1 MFSVRF
7 LASQSLKVFFSQ
19 MPTLKR
25 SGVVRVLRNIEKQL
39 VVAPAGAVLKPH
51 QATVFVV
58 TQFLH

>member
-1 MFSVRF
+1 
-7 LASQSLKVFFSQ
+7 
-19 MPTLKR
+19 MPTLKH
-25 SGVVRVLRNIEKQL
+25 SGVVLVLRNIEKQL

>member
-1 MFSVRF
+1 MRF
-7 LASQSLKVFFSQ
+7 LASQSLKVFFLTNA
-19 MPTLKR
+19 TLKR
-25 SGVVRVLRNIEKQL
+25 SGVVLVLRNIEKQL